1 MQINNLKSILIVAI
15 LVLSCFTTLIYDAK
29 AQTPTQPVAGSL
41 PSGVTPSVTVRP
53 EAYLAVNPNPVGV
66 NQQLLINMWNQPPLN
81 VARMFVG
88 TNKITVTKPDG
99 TTETLGPFSS
109 FAGDSTAWTS
119 YAPQQTGT
127 YSFKFDFLGMYF
139 PAGYYLQGK
148 LVANGTSGSS
158 YLDSA
163 YYAPATAMVEN
174 VTVQSDMVAS
184 YPPAQLPTD
193 YWTRPVSPNN
203 REWWVILGSWPPTG
217 VVGGGS
223 SWPAN
228 TNTYMASY
236 RFVPYTTAPES
247 AHIVWKLQGAI
258 GGLIGSTG
266 GQLSNVGSGGTPS
279 IIYAGRCYMSISEP
293 PQAVYIN
300 GSFQYPTTV
309 SGVTEWRCFDL
320 RTGQIYWERPVAT
333 GETLPTFVTY
343 EPGGAEVP
351 GAEAMHTDN
360 VYLVAQTGASGNN
373 SGRIVKYNPYTGA
386 VQYNFTGVPSGVSTG
401 TFYSDPWML
410 SIQTI
415 GSGATVQY
423 RLINWTIAN
432 NAGTETVGIGGGQ
445 PLVDNFTARIWGNIS
460 WPFSSLGTVDYE
472 AGIALTTGTI
482 SSTGTGVGVGQF
494 LQAASLK
501 TGNLLWN
508 VSTDTSDGWGT
519 FFSTIDGVADHGKYA
534 IRMLSGQWWCWDLS
548 TGKIVWKSDMPTMP
562 WGSFGAYDVQSAY
575 GLIFDN
581 GYDGVNAIDWNT
593 GKFVWHFQAPSAPF
607 ETPYNGGF
615 AWHATGMV
623 ADGKLYTFTAEHTP
637 SQPITRGLRFYCL
650 NATTGQN
657 IWNLTGYSGVGGSRT
672 FPGAIADGYLTLASS
687 YDGYMYVIGKGPS
700 STTISAPQTAISAGQ
715 SAVITGTVLDQ
726 SPAQPGKACVSTDT
740 VNTYME
746 YLHMSAPIDGIY
758 HNITITGVPVSI
770 DATDPNGNYIHLG
783 STTSDMSGAF
793 GFTWTPTTTG
803 NYKITASFTGDAS
816 YGSSFA
822 STYATVVQQSAT
834 STPVPTQAAA
844 AQPPFELY
852 FAATALSIII
862 AIAIATVLIIR
873 AKKQ

>member
-1 MQINNLKSILIVAI
+1 MFKSILITAI
-15 LVLSCFTTLIYDAK
+15 LLLSCFTMLIYDVK
-29 AQTPTQPVAGSL
+29 AQTTTQPVAGPLS
-41 PSGVTPSVTVRP
+41 SGVTPSVTIRP
-53 EAYLAVNPNPVGV
+53 EAYLAVNPNPIGV

-81 VARMFVG
+81 VARLFVQ
-88 TNKITVTKPDG
+88 TFKVTVTKPDG
-99 TTETLGPFSS
+99 TTDVLGPFSS
-109 FAGDSTAWTS
+109 YAGDSTAWTN
-119 YAPQQTGT
+119 YIPAEPGT

-139 PAGYYLQGK
+139 PAGYYYQGN
-148 LVANGTSGSS
+148 LVANGASGASF
-158 YLDSA
+158 LDSV
-163 YYAPATAMVEN
+163 YYAPATAIVEN
-174 VTVQSDMVAS
+174 VTVQTDMVAS

-217 VVGGGS
+217 VHGGGS

-228 TNTYMASY
+228 TNTYMSSY

-247 AHIVWKLQGAI
+247 AHVVWKLQGAI
-258 GGLIGSTG
+258 GGLMGGTA

-279 IIYAGRCYMSISEP
+279 IIYAGRCYMSVSEP

-320 RTGQIYWERPVAT
+320 RTGQIYWERPVAS
-333 GETLPTFVTY
+333 GETLPSIVTY

-360 VYLVAQTGASGNN
+360 VYLVTLTAASGNN
-373 SGRIVKYNPYTGA
+373 SGRVIKYNPYTGA
-386 VQYNFTGVPSGVSTG
+386 VQYNFTGVPSGVSAG
-401 TFYSDPWML
+401 TFYNDPWVL

-415 GSGATVQY
+415 GSGQSVKY

-432 NAGTETVGIGGGQ
+432 NAGKETIGIGGGQ
-445 PLVDNFTARIWGNIS
+445 PLVDNFTARIWGNVS
-460 WPFSSLGTVDYE
+460 WPFSSLGTVDFE
-472 AGIALTTGTI
+472 SGIAVTTGSI
-482 SSTGTGVGVGQF
+482 SSTGTGVAVGQF
-494 LQAASLK
+494 IQAASLS

-519 FFSTIDGVADHGKYA
+519 FFSTINGVADHGKYA
-534 IRMLSGQWWCWDLS
+534 IRMLSGQWWAWDLN
-548 TGKIVWKSDMPTMP
+548 TGKIVWKSDMPELP

-581 GYDGVNAIDWNT
+581 GYDGINAIDWNT

-637 SQPITRGLRFYCL
+637 SQPITRGLRFYCI

-657 IWNLTGYSGVGGSRT
+657 IWNLTGYSGVSGSRT
-672 FPGAIADGYLTLASS
+672 FPGAFADGYLTLASS
-687 YDGYMYVIGKGPS
+687 YDGYTYVIGKGPS
-700 STTISAPQTAISAGQ
+700 ATTLSAPQTAISAGQ

-726 SPAQPGKACVSTDT
+726 SPAQQGKACVSTNT

-758 HNITITGVPVSI
+758 HNITVTGVPVSI
-770 DATDPNGNYIHLG
+770 DATDPNGNYVHLG
-783 STTSDMSGAF
+783 TTTSDMTGAF

-803 NYKITASFTGDAS
+803 DYKITASFAGDAS

-822 STYATVVQQSAT
+822 TTYATVTQPSTT
-834 STPVPTQAAA
+834 STPAPTQAAS

-852 FAATALSIII
+852 FAATAISIIL

-873 AKKQ
+873 AKK